1 MICGRMWC
9 LLLLACQ
16 LAWGGE
22 LRRESAFGRVQT
34 SFTPVADESQLVD
47 CSALTLSASCPITV
61 NKQDCEQTIVEFHG
75 IQYTCY
81 FTERTY
87 GSVSATIAANKCVLI
102 RMTTGPLGEHDVG
115 NIDMNS
121 RVCKQ
126 IR

>member
-87 GSVSATIAANKCVLI
+87 GSVSATIAANKC
-102 RMTTGPLGEHDVG
+102 